1 VPETSAS
8 AQTSGARNTSSL
20 ADRLAAAVA
29 TLAPASVE
37 VAGDDIRL
45 VEALA
50 ARGVVLI
57 RSDEAHTPSAEL
69 AVVRA
74 DAPHVDEA
82 LAKLDGAVSRV
93 LLWHEGE
100 VAAGGWM
107 SAAAAAGYFRGEGA
121 APDVA
126 GATCIL
132 LEAGQPST
140 SDLVSRYESLL
151 AERQEPEAE
160 VRHLRHQLLTSR
172 DHAIGA
178 EAEIAQLRAG
188 QQDLEDV
195 AKELQATTTWRIG
208 SKIVGPLARMKR
220 AFGR

>member
-8 AQTSGARNTSSL
+8 AQTPGSRNPSSL

-37 VAGDDIRL
+37 VVGDDIHL

-50 ARGVVLI
+50 ARGCSVI
-57 RSDEAHTPSAEL
+57 RSDEAHAPSAEV
-69 AVVRA
+69 AVVQA
-74 DAPHVDEA
+74 DVPHVDEA
-82 LAKLDGAVSRV
+82 LAKLNGDVRRV

-100 VAAGGWM
+100 VTVGDWM
-107 SAAAAAGYFRGEGA
+107 SAAAAAGYFRSPGA

-151 AERQEPEAE
+151 AERQELEAE

-178 EAEIAQLRAG
+178 EAEIAQLRAS

-195 AKELQATTTWRIG
+195 AKELQATTTWRVG
-208 SKIVGPLARMKR
+208 SRIVGPLARMKR